1 MPNMHPMMAKAMSL
15 MMHERKGHPRRPNST
30 KPADAESANHVYADE
45 SHTKKRVMVVEDESA
60 VCELLAEL
68 VDNHPGCELIGRCAD
83 GSIAADLALKLRPD
97 ILVLDVFMPGVTG
110 IEILRELSGK
120 IPSMKVLVFSAK
132 QEPHIVRSLMQIGIH
147 GYVNKNGKLSEL
159 RQALSALSLGNT
171 WFSVHFHDT
180 IREALNSPV
189 SPDEIAVA
197 SLTKRELEIVALIA
211 KSYSTKEVAGALKIS
226 IKTAENHRAN
236 LMRKLGTRDVAG
248 LVRFAIR
255 QRLVDSSE

>member
-1 MPNMHPMMAKAMSL
+1 MSL
-15 MMHERKGHPRRPNST
+15 MMHERKGHPRRPNSA
-30 KPADAESANHVYADE
+30 KPTIAGSSSHECADK
-45 SHTKKRVMVVEDESA
+45 TQIKKRVMVVEDESA

-68 VDNHPGCELIGRCAD
+68 VDSHPNCILAGRCAD
-83 GSIAADLALKLRPD
+83 GNVAAALALKLRPD
-97 ILVLDVFMPGVTG
+97 ILVLDVVMPGVTG
-110 IEILRELSGK
+110 IEILREVSEN

-147 GYVNKNGKLSEL
+147 GFVNKNGKLSEL

-171 WFSVHFHDT
+171 WFSDNFNNS
-180 IREALNSPV
+180 IRDALNSPA
-189 SPDEIAVA
+189 SPDEIAIA

-211 KSYSTKEVAGALKIS
+211 KSYSTKEVASALKIS